1 MVLGPN
7 GPFFLCVIFFG
18 GRAGT
23 VWSLELGLRLRLT
36 RDQMVPRLLAGSLLT
51 QSRLIGY
58 GGQEH
63 RANIIWQVMGGRGG
77 GVGKRLGAPSPHA
90 KLPYSR

>member
-1 MVLGPN
+1 MFFLAGRQ
-7 GPFFLCVIFFG
+7 GPFG
-18 GRAGT
+18 
-23 VWSLELGLRLRLT
+23 
-36 RDQMVPRLLAGSLLT
+36 PLAGSLLT
-51 QSRLIGY
+51 RSLIGY

-63 RANIIWQVMGGRGG
+63 RANIIWQVMGG